1 MNSKKQARPSVNATS
16 LITRAA
22 QILALFI
29 TLALAGMV
37 SSIIVSEKVNDN
49 AAKINMAGSLRMLA
63 ARASVIHPLENQPL
77 FKKATLDFQRR
88 FDKVRS
94 LSRLDF
100 KTDAKLALLFNRIES
115 GWIKIRTPA
124 SAENDHALLA
134 TDLDDLVNYFQQ
146 QTEADIRL
154 LRIIQY
160 IGIFM
165 MICISYIIIYRSQSR
180 LITPFKQL
188 VLVANQAGQRN
199 FSPQAD
205 EQAVGELGLLAK
217 SLNEMSKQLSL
228 TYQSFEQK
236 VAYKTKE
243 LEQTNRSLSIL
254 YRSAHSLSSGDHPND
269 LTSLLTELEKVLADG
284 KISLS
289 LVGENTTASLPF
301 SKSKFSAKHVYPI
314 DKHGQDFGS
323 LIWQTPQIFNSSSWQ
338 GDLLRTMASLIAT
351 SSYLT
356 HKRHTDSRLEIMEE
370 RSVIARELHDSL
382 AQSLSYLKLQIS
394 LLNKQ
399 FEKGLSQQQIS
410 PTIAELNNATNLAY
424 KQLREI
430 LTTFRLKLGDDSIE
444 YSLQET
450 VNEFSA
456 KCGYTIT
463 FHYELAKN
471 LLKPHQEIHLLQI
484 IREALS
490 NIHKHAQASSA
501 DVNVTTQGNKVSVV
515 INDNGCGF
523 SETNSKESH
532 FGLKIMQ
539 ERAKSLDG
547 SLQINQKPPHGTQVS
562 LHFNLIP
569 EI

>member
-1 MNSKKQARPSVNATS
+1 MNSKKQTRPSVNATS

-29 TLALAGMV
+29 TLALAGMI

-63 ARASVIHPLENQPL
+63 ARASIIQPIENQHL
-77 FKKATLDFQRR
+77 FKAAVSDFQHRL
-88 FDKVRS
+88 DKVRS

-115 GWIKIRTPA
+115 GWTKIKTPT
-124 SAENDHALLA
+124 SAENDHVLLA
-134 TDLDDLVNYFQQ
+134 TDLDNLVNYFQQ

-160 IGIFM
+160 IGLFM
-165 MICISYIIIYRSQSR
+165 MVCISYIIIYRSQSL
-180 LITPFKQL
+180 LITPFKKL
-188 VLVANQAGQRN
+188 ILVATQAGQRN

-289 LVGENTTASLPF
+289 LAGQNTTASLPP
-301 SKSKFSAKHVYPI
+301 SKSKISTKHIYPI

-338 GDLLRTMASLIAT
+338 DDLLRTMASLIAT
-351 SSYLT
+351 SSYLA

-399 FEKGLSQQQIS
+399 FEKGQSQQQIS
-410 PTIAELNNATNLAY
+410 PTIAELNKATNSAY

-444 YSLQET
+444 HSLQET
-450 VNEFSA
+450 VNEFSE
-456 KCGYTIT
+456 KCCFPIT

-471 LLKPHQEIHLLQI
+471 VLKPHQEIHLLQI

-501 DVNVTTQGNKVSVV
+501 TVYVTIQDGVITVV
-515 INDNGCGF
+515 IDDNGCGY
-523 SETNSKESH
+523 SEIHSKEGH

-547 SLQINQKPPHGTQVS
+547 SLQISQHLPHGTQIS
-562 LHFNLIP
+562 LRFNLTPGI
-569 EI
+569 